1 MILAGWI
8 LADASGW
15 YLPRNRGCLAHRP
28 CGNFATMLDVVQT
41 ACDLVAIPSVNPM
54 GSGRTGPV
62 FFEYRVTDYLQ
73 AIFERLGWPW
83 TRQTIEPK
91 RDNIV
96 ARIDGDS
103 SPEIGG
109 PLILFEAHQDT
120 VPVDGMTIEPWRPDV
135 RDGRVYGRGACD
147 IKGAM
152 AAMLAALSRLSEERP
167 AGRPTIIM
175 ACTVNEEHGYTGATA
190 LSKLWEQPG
199 GIIPRRPDAAIVAEP
214 TMLDVVIAHKGT
226 VRWRCHATG
235 RAAHSSQPH
244 LGENAIFKMGRLL
257 PALERYQRDIAPQLG
272 EHPLCGRP
280 SLSVGTIHGGLSVNT
295 VPDRCTIE
303 IDRRLLPGEEP
314 RQAYDAVVRYLADDP
329 DVPPSVE
336 HEPPFMQARGLAD
349 GANRPVAERLLATV
363 EGSIGR
369 RKLSEYPTAPTRRL
383 TRRWASPLSFL
394 VPGRSTRPIRR
405 TNGSR
410 WSSFRPPPAQRT
422 TRSPAWE

>member
-1 MILAGWI
+1 
-8 LADASGW
+8 
-15 YLPRNRGCLAHRP
+15 
-28 CGNFATMLDVVQT
+28 
-41 ACDLVAIPSVNPM
+41 
-54 GSGRTGPV
+54 
-62 FFEYRVTDYLQ
+62 
-73 AIFERLGWPW
+73 
-83 TRQTIEPK
+83 
-91 RDNIV
+91 
-96 ARIDGDS
+96 
-103 SPEIGG
+103 
-109 PLILFEAHQDT
+109 
-120 VPVDGMTIEPWRPDV
+120 
-135 RDGRVYGRGACD
+135 
-147 IKGAM
+147 
-152 AAMLAALSRLSEERP
+152 
-167 AGRPTIIM
+167 M

-314 RQAYDAVVRYLADDP
+314 RHAYDAVVRYLADDP

-369 RKLSEYPTAPTRRL
+369 RKTIGVSYGTDAATYQAMGIPSVVFGPGSIDQAHTADEWVAVEQLQAAARAYYAFAR
-383 TRRWASPLSFL
+383 
-394 VPGRSTRPIRR
+394 VGMK
-405 TNGSR
+405 
-410 WSSFRPPPAQRT
+410 
-422 TRSPAWE
+422 